1 VAERVLGGENNGLQH
16 KKTRESKGS
25 MNREK
30 KLIMEKLILQEKYRY
45 NNNKMYR
52 WLGKISGL
60 IALASSPDIGS
71 WYSGLCG
78 EQCCPS
84 GQTAWE
90 EMAFFQHSLV
100 L

>member
-1 VAERVLGGENNGLQH
+1 
-16 KKTRESKGS
+16 
-25 MNREK
+25 
-30 KLIMEKLILQEKYRY
+30 MEKLQAQNRY
-45 NNNKMYR
+45 NNKIYSL
-52 WLGKISGL
+52 LGKIFGL
-60 IALASSPDIGS
+60 IAVTSSPDIGV

-78 EQCCPS
+78 EGCCSS